1 MCLPSAPKS
10 AEPPPLPPPAPPPP
24 TAADPAV
31 ARARSDNRQ
40 RAALALGRDKTILTS
55 GQGLSDGAGSGKK
68 TLLGQ

>member
-1 MCLPSAPKS
+1 MCMSQPKT
-10 AEPPPLPPPAPPPP
+10 PDTPPLPPPAPPPP

-55 GQGLSDGAGSGKK
+55 GQGLSDSTGSGKK